1 MSKIAFVHSN
11 NDDVGGSDVAMWRV
25 VLASKD
31 AGYDPVV
38 VVSRYN
44 AMRERYERDN
54 FAVHQISMPR
64 LSHTLNPFFYA
75 RFLLE
80 LIVTTMRLMR
90 LFSRERV
97 DLVFAND
104 FNELPAMLAGRFL
117 RLPRFM
123 RMRFIFRL
131 PAWIRRQYMT
141 LLAWASD
148 RVLCMSEAIRR
159 ANFSDLLRF
168 QDRIL
173 VVYDWHE
180 ENTSRGLAH
189 EAANPFE
196 RFGIAPSA
204 RVVLMPAR
212 MEPWK
217 GQHVLVDA
225 APQILKAIPD
235 AVILFVGDVVKG
247 RGREAYPER
256 LRTQVRKKGLAAR
269 VIFSGYADNADVLIR
284 AASVIVSCTAD
295 PPEPFGLTVLEA
307 LWYGTPL
314 VAPAAGGPLE
324 IVGNPPAALLY
335 APGNPEELGTS
346 VVRILRD
353 QELANELVRRGKER
367 AARFTRDRLWPEHAK
382 IIEELLSTQRQVK
395 QCHD

>member
-11 NDDVGGSDVAMWRV
+11 NDDVGGSDVAMWRE
-25 VLASKD
+25 VLACRD

-44 AMRERYERDN
+44 LMRERYERGSLT
-54 FAVHQISMPR
+54 VHQVPMPR
-64 LSHTLNPFFYA
+64 LSRSLNPFFYA
-75 RFLLE
+75 KWLLE
-80 LIVTTMRLMR
+80 LFVSTVRLIR

-104 FNELPAMLAGRFL
+104 FNELPALIAGRFL
-117 RLPRFM
+117 GLPRFM
-123 RMRFIFRL
+123 RMRFILTL

-159 ANFSDLLRF
+159 ANFSDLTRF
-168 QDRIL
+168 QDRVL
-173 VVYDWHE
+173 TVYDWHE
-180 ENTSRGLAH
+180 ENTSRGLH
-189 EAANPFE
+189 NGEANPFE
-196 RFGIAPSA
+196 RFGIDPSA

-217 GQHVLVDA
+217 GQHVLVEA
-225 APQILKAIPD
+225 APAILGAIPD

-256 LRTQVRKKGLAAR
+256 LRTQVREKGLAAR
-269 VIFSGYADNADVLIR
+269 VIFSGYVDNADVLIR
-284 AASVIVSCTAD
+284 AASVVVSCTAD

-314 VAPAAGGPLE
+314 VAPAVGGPLE
-324 IVGNPPAALLY
+324 IVGNPPAAILY
-335 APGNPEELGTS
+335 APGNSEELGAA

-367 AARFTRDRLWPEHAK
+367 AARFTRERLWPEHEK
-382 IIEELLSTQRQVK
+382 IIEELLSTRRPVK
-395 QCHD
+395 QCYD